1 MMGALV
7 SLFKLLFLL
16 GYLLYYGLGHLI
28 QFITHLSNATLK
40 CTTDD
45 A

>member
-1 MMGALV
+1 MMGALA

-28 QFITHLSNATLK
+28 LFINH
-40 CTTDD
+40 
-45 A
+45 